1 MWCLFWD
8 ELPPSHPVSS
18 LSPPPPLCL
27 SLRSCPQTSPGLPKE
42 SGVFFFFV
50 LNAEPVSRERI
61 IWPTL
66 PPFDWAGVR
75 DGGSPPHTSGG
86 GVSADVCD
94 GELFTCDTSALEALL
109 LSFGLLSA
117 ATVERFHALLPIFS
131 PVDSTLSAR
140 CVSASLPPPPLLILS
155 PLQESS
161 FQHLTFNPLIP
172 PMQSVRRLSTA
183 SNWCKPDL

>member
-1 MWCLFWD
+1 M
-8 ELPPSHPVSS
+8 
-18 LSPPPPLCL
+18 
-27 SLRSCPQTSPGLPKE
+27 
-42 SGVFFFFV
+42 
-50 LNAEPVSRERI
+50 
-61 IWPTL
+61 
-66 PPFDWAGVR
+66 GVR
-75 DGGSPPHTSGG
+75 LRTPRG

-140 CVSASLPPPPLLILS
+140 WVSASLPPPPLLILS